1 MGAKDLAEKNLLQYK
16 DVFSDIVNV
25 NLFGGRCYVSAKEL
39 SREPGELITKAVSD
53 DKLRQ
58 LQMDVPMKCK
68 KHNRSFFLCL
78 ENQSDRNNVMP
89 VRDMGYQHAKYME
102 QIKEVKESNRKTG
115 NYPNPMTK
123 ELNDSQ
129 KLSPVITL
137 VLNYSQNEWGKP
149 RCLND
154 MLEFPEDIGEE
165 LTKWIPSYSVCV
177 INLAS
182 QPETTIRQYQSDF
195 KYIVRYLCC
204 GNDRKKLDEYFQTTE
219 FQLDHPEAFLD
230 WLSAVTNERIYRKAK
245 ELIETTEGKGGKID
259 MCVLLDMYEE
269 RGEARGIEKGIAQ
282 GEARGMKKGIAQG
295 EARGMAKGISQGILQ
310 GISQG
315 IEEINALY
323 QCLLAD
329 NRMEDIQ
336 KAIMDTDYQKELL
349 QEYGIGE

>member
-25 NLFGGRCYVSAKEL
+25 NLFGGRCYVSAEEL

-53 DKLRQ
+53 DKLWQ

-68 KHNRSFFLCL
+68 KNNRSFFLCL
-78 ENQSDRNNVMP
+78 ENQSDKNNVMP

-102 QIKEVKESNRKTG
+102 QIKAAKESNQKTG

-137 VLNYSQNEWGKP
+137 VLNYSQKEW
-149 RCLND
+149 
-154 MLEFPEDIGEE
+154 
-165 LTKWIPSYSVCV
+165 
-177 INLAS
+177 
-182 QPETTIRQYQSDF
+182 ETTIRQYQSDF
-195 KYIVRYLCC
+195 KYIVRYLSC
-204 GNDRKKLDEYFQTTE
+204 GNDRRKLDEYFQTTE

-230 WLSAVTNERIYRKAK
+230 WLSAVTNDRRYRKAK
-245 ELIETTEGKGGKID
+245 ELIQKTERKGGKIN

-282 GEARGMKKGIAQG
+282 GIVQG
-295 EARGMAKGISQGILQ
+295 EARGMAKGISQGIK
-310 GISQG
+310 
-315 IEEINALY
+315 EINTLY
-323 QCLLAD
+323 HCLLAD

-349 QEYGIGE
+349 REYGIRE

>member
-25 NLFGGRCYVSAKEL
+25 NLFGGRCYVSAEEL

-53 DKLRQ
+53 DKLWQ

-68 KHNRSFFLCL
+68 KNNRSFFLCL
-78 ENQSDRNNVMP
+78 ENQSDKNNVMP

-102 QIKEVKESNRKTG
+102 QIKAAKESNQKTS

-137 VLNYSQNEWGKP
+137 VLNYSQKEW
-149 RCLND
+149 
-154 MLEFPEDIGEE
+154 
-165 LTKWIPSYSVCV
+165 
-177 INLAS
+177 
-182 QPETTIRQYQSDF
+182 ETTIRQYQSDF
-195 KYIVRYLCC
+195 KYIVRYLSC
-204 GNDRKKLDEYFQTTE
+204 GNDRRKLDEYFQTTE

-230 WLSAVTNERIYRKAK
+230 WLSAVTNDRRYRKAK
-245 ELIETTEGKGGKID
+245 ELIQKTERKGGKIN

-282 GEARGMKKGIAQG
+282 GIVQG
-295 EARGMAKGISQGILQ
+295 EARGMAKGISQGIK
-310 GISQG
+310 
-315 IEEINALY
+315 EINTLY
-323 QCLLAD
+323 HCLLAD
-329 NRMEDIQ
+329 IRMEDIQ

>member
-25 NLFGGRCYVSAKEL
+25 NLFGGRCYVLAEEL
-39 SREPGELITKAVSD
+39 TREPGELITKSVSD
-53 DKLRQ
+53 GKLCQ

-68 KHNRSFFLCL
+68 KDNINFFLCL
-78 ENQSDRNNVMP
+78 ENQSDKNNVMP

-102 QIKEVKESNRKTG
+102 QIKEAKESNRKTG

-137 VLNYSQNEWGKP
+137 VLNYSQNKWEKP

-154 MLEFPEDIGEE
+154 MLKFPEDMKCE
-165 LTKWIPSYSVCV
+165 LEPWIPSYSVCV

-182 QPETTIRQYQSDF
+182 QPETTISQYQSDF
-195 KYIVRYLCC
+195 KYIVRYLSC

-219 FQLDHPEAFLD
+219 FELDHPEAFLD
-230 WLSAVTNERIYRKAK
+230 WLSAVTNDTRYRKAK
-245 ELIETTEGKGGKID
+245 ELIQKNEGKGGKIN

-282 GEARGMKKGIAQG
+282 GIVQG
-295 EARGMAKGISQGILQ
+295 EARGVAK

-315 IEEINALY
+315 IEEINTLY
-323 QCLLAD
+323 RCLLAD

>member
-1 MGAKDLAEKNLLQYK
+1 LGAKDLAEKNLLQYK

-25 NLFGGRCYVSAKEL
+25 NLFGGRCYVSAEEL
-39 SREPGELITKAVSD
+39 SREPGELITKVVSD

-78 ENQSDRNNVMP
+78 ENQSEKNNVMP

-154 MLEFPEDIGEE
+154 MLEFPEDMKCE
-165 LTKWIPSYSVCV
+165 LELWIPSYSVCV

-195 KYIVRYLCC
+195 KYIVRYLSC
-204 GNDRKKLDEYFQTTE
+204 GNDR
-219 FQLDHPEAFLD
+219 
-230 WLSAVTNERIYRKAK
+230 RYRKAK

-269 RGEARGIEKGIAQ
+269 RGEARGIEKGISQ
-282 GEARGMKKGIAQG
+282 
-295 EARGMAKGISQGILQ
+295 GISQGILQ
-310 GISQG
+310 GI
-315 IEEINALY
+315 EEINALY
-323 QCLLAD
+323 HCLLAD

-336 KAIMDTDYQKELL
+336 KAIMDTEYQKELL
-349 QEYGIGE
+349 REYGIGE

>member
-1 MGAKDLAEKNLLQYK
+1 MRVWDWRVKGGYYLGAKDLAEKNLLQYK

-25 NLFGGRCYVSAKEL
+25 NLFGGRCYVSAEEL

-53 DKLRQ
+53 DKLWQ

-68 KHNRSFFLCL
+68 KNNRSFFLCL
-78 ENQSDRNNVMP
+78 ENQSDKNNVMP

-137 VLNYSQNEWGKP
+137 VLNYSQKEW
-149 RCLND
+149 
-154 MLEFPEDIGEE
+154 
-165 LTKWIPSYSVCV
+165 
-177 INLAS
+177 
-182 QPETTIRQYQSDF
+182 ETTIRQYQSDF
-195 KYIVRYLCC
+195 KYIVRYLSC
-204 GNDRKKLDEYFQTTE
+204 GNDRRKLDEYFQTTE

-230 WLSAVTNERIYRKAK
+230 WLSAVTNDRRYRKAK
-245 ELIETTEGKGGKID
+245 ELIEETEGKGGKIN

-282 GEARGMKKGIAQG
+282 GIVQG
-295 EARGMAKGISQGILQ
+295 EARGMAKGISQGIK
-310 GISQG
+310 
-315 IEEINALY
+315 EINTLY
-323 QCLLAD
+323 HCLLAD

>member
-78 ENQSDRNNVMP
+78 ENQSDKNNVMP

-102 QIKEVKESNRKTG
+102 QIKAAKESNQKTS

-137 VLNYSQNEWGKP
+137 VLNYSQKEW
-149 RCLND
+149 
-154 MLEFPEDIGEE
+154 
-165 LTKWIPSYSVCV
+165 
-177 INLAS
+177 
-182 QPETTIRQYQSDF
+182 ETTIRQYQSDF
-195 KYIVRYLCC
+195 KYIVRYLSC
-204 GNDRKKLDEYFQTTE
+204 GNDRRKLDEYFQTTE

-230 WLSAVTNERIYRKAK
+230 WLSAVTNDRRYRKAK
-245 ELIETTEGKGGKID
+245 ELIEETEGKGGKIN

-282 GEARGMKKGIAQG
+282 GIVQG
-295 EARGMAKGISQGILQ
+295 EARGMAKGISQGIK
-310 GISQG
+310 
-315 IEEINALY
+315 EINTLY
-323 QCLLAD
+323 HCLLAD

>member
-1 MGAKDLAEKNLLQYK
+1 
-16 DVFSDIVNV
+16 
-25 NLFGGRCYVSAKEL
+25 
-39 SREPGELITKAVSD
+39 
-53 DKLRQ
+53 
-58 LQMDVPMKCK
+58 
-68 KHNRSFFLCL
+68 
-78 ENQSDRNNVMP
+78 
-89 VRDMGYQHAKYME
+89 MGYQHAKYME
-102 QIKEVKESNRKTG
+102 QIKEAKESNRKTG

-137 VLNYSQNEWGKP
+137 VLNYSQKEWEKP

-154 MLEFPEDIGEE
+154 MLEFPEDMKCE
-165 LTKWIPSYSVCV
+165 LEPWIPSYSVCV

-182 QPETTIRQYQSDF
+182 QPETTISQYQSDF
-195 KYIVRYLCC
+195 KYIVRYLSC

-219 FQLDHPEAFLD
+219 FELDHPEAFLD
-230 WLSAVTNERIYRKAK
+230 WLSAVTNDTRYRKAK
-245 ELIETTEGKGGKID
+245 ELIEKTEGKGGKIN

-282 GEARGMKKGIAQG
+282 GIVQG
-295 EARGMAKGISQGILQ
+295 EARGVAK

-315 IEEINALY
+315 IEEINTLY
-323 QCLLAD
+323 HCLLAD

>member
-1 MGAKDLAEKNLLQYK
+1 MGAKDLADKNLLQYK

-25 NLFGGRCYVSAKEL
+25 NLFGGRCYVSAEEL
-39 SREPGELITKAVSD
+39 SREPGELITKVVSD

-78 ENQSDRNNVMP
+78 ENQSEKNNVMP

-154 MLEFPEDIGEE
+154 MLEFPEDMKCE
-165 LTKWIPSYSVCV
+165 LELWIPSYSVCV

-195 KYIVRYLCC
+195 KYIVRYLSC
-204 GNDRKKLDEYFQTTE
+204 GNDR
-219 FQLDHPEAFLD
+219 
-230 WLSAVTNERIYRKAK
+230 RYRKAK

-269 RGEARGIEKGIAQ
+269 RGEARGIEKGISQ
-282 GEARGMKKGIAQG
+282 
-295 EARGMAKGISQGILQ
+295 GISQGILQ
-310 GISQG
+310 GI
-315 IEEINALY
+315 EEINALY
-323 QCLLAD
+323 HCLLAD

-336 KAIMDTDYQKELL
+336 KAIMDTEYQKELL
-349 QEYGIGE
+349 REYGIGE

>member
-53 DKLRQ
+53 DKLCQ

-68 KHNRSFFLCL
+68 KDNINFFLCL
-78 ENQSDRNNVMP
+78 ENQSDKNNVMP

-102 QIKEVKESNRKTG
+102 QIKEAKESNRKTG

-137 VLNYSQNEWGKP
+137 VLNYSQKEWGKP

-154 MLEFPEDIGEE
+154 MLEFPEDMKCE
-165 LTKWIPSYSVCV
+165 LEPWIPSYSVCV

-195 KYIVRYLCC
+195 KYIVRYLSC
-204 GNDRKKLDEYFQTTE
+204 GNDR
-219 FQLDHPEAFLD
+219 
-230 WLSAVTNERIYRKAK
+230 RYRKAK

-269 RGEARGIEKGIAQ
+269 RGEARGIEKGISQ
-282 GEARGMKKGIAQG
+282 
-295 EARGMAKGISQGILQ
+295 GISQGILQ
-310 GISQG
+310 GI
-315 IEEINALY
+315 EEINALY
-323 QCLLAD
+323 HCLLAD

-336 KAIMDTDYQKELL
+336 KAIMDTEYQKELL
-349 QEYGIGE
+349 REYGIGE

>member
-25 NLFGGRCYVSAKEL
+25 NLFGGRCYVSAEEL

-68 KHNRSFFLCL
+68 KDNINFFLCL
-78 ENQSDRNNVMP
+78 ENQSDKNNVMP

-102 QIKEVKESNRKTG
+102 QIKEAKESNRKTG

-137 VLNYSQNEWGKP
+137 VLNYSQNKWEKP

-154 MLEFPEDIGEE
+154 MLKFPEDMKCE
-165 LTKWIPSYSVCV
+165 LEPWIPSYSVCV

-195 KYIVRYLCC
+195 KYIVRYLSC
-204 GNDRKKLDEYFQTTE
+204 GNDRRKLDEYFQTTE

-230 WLSAVTNERIYRKAK
+230 WLSAVTNDRRYRKAK

-269 RGEARGIEKGIAQ
+269 RGI
-282 GEARGMKKGIAQG
+282 KKGIAQG
-295 EARGMAKGISQGILQ
+295 MVQGEARGIKKGISQGISQGILQ
-310 GISQG
+310 GI
-315 IEEINALY
+315 EEINALY
-323 QCLLAD
+323 HCLLAD

-336 KAIMDTDYQKELL
+336 KAIMDTDYQKKLL
-349 QEYGIGE
+349 SEYGIGE

>member
-25 NLFGGRCYVSAKEL
+25 NLFGGRCYVSAEEL

-53 DKLRQ
+53 DKLWQ

-68 KHNRSFFLCL
+68 KNNRSFFLCL
-78 ENQSDRNNVMP
+78 ENQSDKNNVMP

-102 QIKEVKESNRKTG
+102 QIKAAKESNQKTS

-137 VLNYSQNEWGKP
+137 VLNYSQKEW
-149 RCLND
+149 
-154 MLEFPEDIGEE
+154 
-165 LTKWIPSYSVCV
+165 
-177 INLAS
+177 
-182 QPETTIRQYQSDF
+182 ETTIRQYQSDF
-195 KYIVRYLCC
+195 KYIVRYLSC
-204 GNDRKKLDEYFQTTE
+204 GNDRRKLDEYFQTTE

-230 WLSAVTNERIYRKAK
+230 WLSAVTNDRRYRKAK
-245 ELIETTEGKGGKID
+245 ELIQETEGKGGKID

-269 RGEARGIEKGIAQ
+269 RGIEKGIAQGETRGIEKGIAQ
-282 GEARGMKKGIAQG
+282 GLEQG
-295 EARGMAKGISQGILQ
+295 EARGIVKGISQGIQ
-310 GISQG
+310 
-315 IEEINALY
+315 EINTLY
-323 QCLLAD
+323 HCLLAD

-336 KAIMDTDYQKELL
+336 KAIIDTEYQKELL

>member
-25 NLFGGRCYVSAKEL
+25 NLFGGRCYVSAEEL

-68 KHNRSFFLCL
+68 KDNINFFLCL
-78 ENQSDRNNVMP
+78 ENQSDKNNVMP

-102 QIKEVKESNRKTG
+102 QIKEAKESNRKIG
-115 NYPNPMTK
+115 NYPNPVTK
-123 ELNDSQ
+123 EINDSQ

-137 VLNYSQNEWGKP
+137 VLNYSQKEWKKP

-154 MLEFPEDIGEE
+154 MLEFPENMKCE
-165 LTKWIPSYSVCV
+165 LEPWIPSYSVCV

-195 KYIVRYLCC
+195 KYIVRYLSC
-204 GNDRKKLDEYFQTTE
+204 GNDRRKLDEYFQTTE

-230 WLSAVTNERIYRKAK
+230 WLSAVTNDRRYRKAK
-245 ELIETTEGKGGKID
+245 ELIETTE
-259 MCVLLDMYEE
+259 
-269 RGEARGIEKGIAQ
+269 
-282 GEARGMKKGIAQG
+282 
-295 EARGMAKGISQGILQ
+295 
-310 GISQG
+310 
-315 IEEINALY
+315 
-323 QCLLAD
+323 
-329 NRMEDIQ
+329 
-336 KAIMDTDYQKELL
+336 
-349 QEYGIGE
+349 

>member
-25 NLFGGRCYVSAKEL
+25 NLFGGRCYVSAEEL

-68 KHNRSFFLCL
+68 KNNRSFFLCL
-78 ENQSDRNNVMP
+78 ENQSDKNNVMP

-102 QIKEVKESNRKTG
+102 QIKEVKESNRKIG
-115 NYPNPMTK
+115 NYPNPVTK
-123 ELNDSQ
+123 EINDSQ

-137 VLNYSQNEWGKP
+137 VLNYSQKEW
-149 RCLND
+149 
-154 MLEFPEDIGEE
+154 
-165 LTKWIPSYSVCV
+165 
-177 INLAS
+177 
-182 QPETTIRQYQSDF
+182 ETTIRQYQSDF
-195 KYIVRYLCC
+195 KYIVRYLSC
-204 GNDRKKLDEYFQTTE
+204 GNDRRKLDEYFQTTE

-230 WLSAVTNERIYRKAK
+230 WLSAVTNDRRYRKAK
-245 ELIETTEGKGGKID
+245 ELIQKTERKGGKIN

-282 GEARGMKKGIAQG
+282 GEARGM
-295 EARGMAKGISQGILQ
+295 AKGISQGIK
-310 GISQG
+310 
-315 IEEINALY
+315 EINTLY
-323 QCLLAD
+323 HCLLAD

-349 QEYGIGE
+349 CEYGIGE

>member
-1 MGAKDLAEKNLLQYK
+1 
-16 DVFSDIVNV
+16 
-25 NLFGGRCYVSAKEL
+25 
-39 SREPGELITKAVSD
+39 
-53 DKLRQ
+53 
-58 LQMDVPMKCK
+58 
-68 KHNRSFFLCL
+68 
-78 ENQSDRNNVMP
+78 MP

-102 QIKEVKESNRKTG
+102 QIKGVKESNRKTG

-154 MLEFPEDIGEE
+154 MLEFPEDMKCE
-165 LTKWIPSYSVCV
+165 LEPWIPSYSVYV

-195 KYIVRYLCC
+195 KYIVRYLFC
-204 GNDRKKLDEYFQTTE
+204 GNDRRKLDEYFQTTE

-230 WLSAVTNERIYRKAK
+230 WLSAVTNDRRYRKAK
-245 ELIETTEGKGGKID
+245 ELIQKTDGKGGRIN

-269 RGEARGIEKGIAQ
+269 RGIEKGIAQ
-282 GEARGMKKGIAQG
+282 GEARGI
-295 EARGMAKGISQGILQ
+295 AKGISQGILQ

-336 KAIMDTDYQKELL
+336 KA
-349 QEYGIGE
+349 

>member
-25 NLFGGRCYVSAKEL
+25 SLFGGRCYVSAEEL
-39 SREPGELITKAVSD
+39 SQEPGELITKVVSD

-68 KHNRSFFLCL
+68 KNNRSFFLCL
-78 ENQSDRNNVMP
+78 ENQSDKNNVMP

-102 QIKEVKESNRKTG
+102 QIKEAKESNRKTG

-137 VLNYSQNEWGKP
+137 VLNYSQKEWKKP

-154 MLEFPEDIGEE
+154 MLEFPEDIGEK
-165 LTKWIPSYSVCV
+165 LAKWIPEHPICI

-195 KYIVRYLCC
+195 KYIVRYLSC
-204 GNDRKKLDEYFQTTE
+204 GNDR
-219 FQLDHPEAFLD
+219 
-230 WLSAVTNERIYRKAK
+230 RYRKAK
-245 ELIETTEGKGGKID
+245 ELIEETEGKGGKIN

-269 RGEARGIEKGIAQ
+269 RGIEKGIV
-282 GEARGMKKGIAQG
+282 QG
-295 EARGMAKGISQGILQ
+295 EARGMAKGISQ
-310 GISQG
+310 
-315 IEEINALY
+315 INTLY
-323 QCLLAD
+323 HCLLAD

-336 KAIMDTDYQKELL
+336 KAIMDTEYQKELL
-349 QEYGIGE
+349 REYGIRE

>member
-25 NLFGGRCYVSAKEL
+25 NLFGGRCYVSAEEL
-39 SREPGELITKAVSD
+39 SREPGELIMKAVSD
-53 DKLRQ
+53 DKLWQ

-68 KHNRSFFLCL
+68 KNNRSFFLCL
-78 ENQSDRNNVMP
+78 ENQSDKNNVMP

-102 QIKEVKESNRKTG
+102 QIKAAKESNQKTS

-137 VLNYSQNEWGKP
+137 VLNYSQKEW
-149 RCLND
+149 
-154 MLEFPEDIGEE
+154 
-165 LTKWIPSYSVCV
+165 
-177 INLAS
+177 
-182 QPETTIRQYQSDF
+182 ETTIRQYQSDF
-195 KYIVRYLCC
+195 KYIVRYLSC
-204 GNDRKKLDEYFQTTE
+204 GNDRRKLDEYFQTTE

-230 WLSAVTNERIYRKAK
+230 WLSAVTNDRRYRKAK
-245 ELIETTEGKGGKID
+245 ELIQKTERKGGKIN

-282 GEARGMKKGIAQG
+282 GIVQG
-295 EARGMAKGISQGILQ
+295 EARGMAKGISQGIK
-310 GISQG
+310 
-315 IEEINALY
+315 EINTLY
-323 QCLLAD
+323 HCLLAD

>member
-25 NLFGGRCYVSAKEL
+25 NLFGGRCYVSAEEL

-53 DKLRQ
+53 DKLWQ

-68 KHNRSFFLCL
+68 KNNRSFFLCL
-78 ENQSDRNNVMP
+78 ENQSDKNNVMP

-137 VLNYSQNEWGKP
+137 VLNYSQKEW
-149 RCLND
+149 
-154 MLEFPEDIGEE
+154 
-165 LTKWIPSYSVCV
+165 
-177 INLAS
+177 
-182 QPETTIRQYQSDF
+182 ETTIRQYQSDF
-195 KYIVRYLCC
+195 KYIVRYLSC

-219 FQLDHPEAFLD
+219 FELDHPEAFLD
-230 WLSAVTNERIYRKAK
+230 WLSAVTNDRRYRKAK
-245 ELIETTEGKGGKID
+245 ELIEETEGKGGKIN

-269 RGEARGIEKGIAQ
+269 RGMEK
-282 GEARGMKKGIAQG
+282 
-295 EARGMAKGISQGILQ
+295 
-310 GISQG
+310 
-315 IEEINALY
+315 INSLY
-323 QCLLAD
+323 HCLLED

-336 KAIMDTDYQKELL
+336 KAMLDAAYQKELL
-349 QEYGIGE
+349 REYGIGES

>member
-25 NLFGGRCYVSAKEL
+25 NLFGGRCYVSAEEL

-78 ENQSDRNNVMP
+78 ENQSDKNNVMP

-102 QIKEVKESNRKTG
+102 QIKEAKESNRKTG
-115 NYPNPMTK
+115 NYPTPMTK

-137 VLNYSQNEWGKP
+137 VLNYSQKEWKKP

-165 LTKWIPSYSVCV
+165 LTKWIPEHPICI

-182 QPETTIRQYQSDF
+182 QSETTIRQYQSDF

-204 GNDRKKLDEYFQTTE
+204 RNDRKKLDEYFQTTE
-219 FQLDHPEAFLD
+219 FELDHPEAFLD
-230 WLSAVTNERIYRKAK
+230 WLSAVTNDRRYRKAK
-245 ELIETTEGKGGKID
+245 ELIEETEGKGGKELEQKIENLTAD
-259 MCVLLDMYEE
+259 V
-269 RGEARGIEKGIAQ
+269 EATESDIKALNQEKADA
-282 GEARGMKKGIAQG
+282 EKARDQVRESKEQ
-295 EARGMAKGISQGILQ
+295 
-310 GISQG
+310 
-315 IEEINALY
+315 
-323 QCLLAD
+323 AD
-329 NRMEDIQ
+329 
-336 KAIMDTDYQKELL
+336 KELKHMEKQRNQL
-349 QEYGIGE
+349 RHHLPAVHDRYVLST